1 MSSSKDMLKGFISSS
16 DVIEKAAEL
25 GVSAT
30 ATSLSRY
37 QKEGLMLLPN
47 RDSLKGSQ
55 GRPANYHPLCI
66 CELATATWMYKGFF
80 PSLSEPQKKVN
91 SIARF
96 STEDILFS
104 RVKFYLSSAADLL
117 VSRYDLPEFSL
128 LEYQIPGENNS
139 ISYSDYKS
147 FLGKKVFSMESE
159 FRRSIIENEKE
170 YFEQESRKK
179 KHFLELLDDS
189 FEGTSTSSAIDALS
203 KKGYA
208 VSAYRLLYYRACYM
222 LESFDNSSLK
232 K

>member
-1 MSSSKDMLKGFISSS
+1 MSNAKDMLKGFISSS
-16 DVIEKAAEL
+16 DVIEKAAKL

-66 CELATATWMYKGFF
+66 CELAAATWMYKGFF
-80 PSLSEPQKKVN
+80 PSLSEPQKKIN

-117 VSRYDLPEFSL
+117 VSRCDLPEFSL
-128 LEYQIPGENNS
+128 LEYQIPGENNTV
-139 ISYSDYKS
+139 SYSEYKI
-147 FLGKKVFSMESE
+147 FLAKKVFSMENE
-159 FRRSIIENEKE
+159 VRLSIIENEKE
-170 YFEQESRKK
+170 YFEHERRKK
-179 KHFLELLDDS
+179 EHFLELLDGS
-189 FEGTSTSSAIDALS
+189 FEGLSTNSAIDSLS
-203 KKGYA
+203 KKEYA
-208 VSAYRLLYYRACYM
+208 ISAYRLLYYRAYYI
-222 LESFDNSSLK
+222 LEGLDKSN
-232 K
+232 

>member
-16 DVIEKAAEL
+16 DVIEKAAKL
-25 GVSAT
+25 GISAT

-66 CELATATWMYKGFF
+66 CELAAATWMYKGFF
-80 PSLSEPQKKVN
+80 PSLSEPKKKVN

-128 LEYQIPGENNS
+128 LEYQIPGENNAV
-139 ISYSDYKS
+139 SYSDYKS
-147 FLGKKVFSMESE
+147 FLEKRVFSMESE
-159 FRRSIIENEKE
+159 VRRSIIENENE
-170 YFEQESRKK
+170 YFEHESRKK
-179 KHFLELLDDS
+179 EYFLELLDDGY
-189 FEGTSTSSAIDALS
+189 EGLSTNYDVDSLA
-203 KKGYA
+203 KKEYA

-222 LESFDNSSLK
+222 LEGFDNSNFK

>member
-66 CELATATWMYKGFF
+66 CELAAATWMYKGFF

-117 VSRYDLPEFSL
+117 VSRYNLPEFSL
-128 LEYQIPGENNS
+128 LEYQIPRENNS
-139 ISYSDYKS
+139 VSYSDFKI
-147 FLGKKVFSMESE
+147 FLGKKAFSMESE
-159 FRRSIIENEKE
+159 VRRSIIENEKE
-170 YFEQESRKK
+170 FFEQESRRKE
-179 KHFLELLDDS
+179 HILELLDDS
-189 FEGTSTSSAIDALS
+189 FEGTVTSSAIDALS
-203 KKGYA
+203 KKEYA
-208 VSAYRLLYYRACYM
+208 VSAYRILYYRAYYM
-222 LESFDNSSLK
+222 LRGF
-232 K
+232 